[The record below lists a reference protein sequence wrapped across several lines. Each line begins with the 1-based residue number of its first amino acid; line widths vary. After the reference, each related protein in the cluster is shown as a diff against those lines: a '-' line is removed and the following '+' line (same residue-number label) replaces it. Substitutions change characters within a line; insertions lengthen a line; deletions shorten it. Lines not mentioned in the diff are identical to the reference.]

1 MSNSG
6 YILDDRLLA
15 SVGIRFLNYILDT
28 IFVVA
33 IFMGLCL
40 FAGVLIGL
48 FELTGLSQWMNELG
62 DWGWNMVI
70 FTIYFFYFLITEG
83 LFGRSLAKF
92 ITGTVVVDEYGEKP
106 DFGMIVRRSLC
117 RFIPFDVFSYF
128 GTRGW
133 HDSISDTYVVN
144 KKALAEEIK
153 TFHEFNLI
161 GNNEVI

>member
-1 MSNSG
+1 MGNSG

-28 IFVVA
+28 IFVIA

-48 FELTGLSQWMNELG
+48 FELTGLSEWMDGLG
-62 DWGWNMVI
+62 DWGWNIVI

-92 ITGTVVVDEYGEKP
+92 ITGTIVVNEYGEKA
-106 DFGMIVRRSLC
+106 DFAAIVKRSFC
-117 RFIPFDVFSYF
+117 RFIPFDMFSYL
-128 GTRGW
+128 GSRGW
-133 HDSISDTYVVN
+133 HDSLSDTYVVN
-144 KKALAEEIK
+144 KKDLVEEIK
-153 TFHEFNLI
+153 TFQEFNLI
-161 GNNEVI
+161 GSNEVI